1 MTLRIA
7 KLELNNFGPYKGK
20 LELDFKTPSGRGL
33 WILQGA
39 NGAGKTSIFKAIKWC
54 LYGWDVDPD
63 KLRLPTAKDAWEY
76 IYGTNLEE
84 GKGIPPDSY
93 MHVYMWLE
101 ATGPESTDRYL
112 IKRLVRPLS
121 STAKNHTQIEVKL
134 DVTKNGTP
142 SDSPRE
148 ELETLLPEAASQFFM
163 FHGEKIRDIS
173 QKHLEETH
181 EAIQLILEAET
192 FRRGQADLERVAKQ
206 IDGELDQQRA
216 KSSSLKG
223 LLDDKKE
230 TQERIDQFAELQE
243 KDRLDLVQ
251 VLADLKETEEK
262 LATSE
267 GSQRIMGELEQ
278 LKLRRDEKKEELDN
292 LNEGRSEYVDDLS
305 TKLILPKLKRI
316 LETKEE
322 RQKRIDD
329 AKTKIAELNGRKQ
342 LTASIKDLQTC
353 ICGRPMTPAEL
364 SYIQDEEQRLSQ
376 DAARLERDLEPE
388 DPTYFEVKD
397 TIKEIESSKLDFAKY
412 EKGIKDLELKIDELN
427 TQIEGKEKD
436 LAGIAVDKIKEL
448 NTRRIQL
455 TDRKGRLEERMSG
468 RRHDIDTERNH
479 LEDVTGRI
487 KSLEGYDA
495 IRDNLEKQ
503 LKLASNS
510 AKAFEF
516 VLSRLSESRRE
527 AVEQFSTDIFRKLT
541 NKPEEYDKI
550 HIDSAYDIYVI
561 DRSGNLLKRESLSTG
576 EREVVA
582 LSFIFGLMKASEK
595 NAPLVL
601 DTFFGNIDEAH
612 YTNMVKSL
620 PDLAEQVILILT
632 DVEFK
637 NLRERASSNFFD
649 DLMGTW
655 QVVRDQRNKLSS
667 IAPMKEVLAQ

>member
-1 MTLRIA
+1 LRIT
-7 KLELNNFGPYKGK
+7 KLELNNFGPYRGK
-20 LELDFKTPSGRGL
+20 VELDFETPTGKGL
-33 WILQGA
+33 WIVEGA
-39 NGAGKTSIFKAIKWC
+39 NGAGKTSIFNAIKWC

-63 KLRLPTAKDAWEY
+63 KLRLPTTKDAWGF
-76 IYGTNLEE
+76 IYGTNFEE
-84 GKGIPPDSY
+84 GKGIPPEPF

-101 ATGPESTDRYL
+101 ASGAEGTDRYL
-112 IKRLVRPLS
+112 IKRLVRPS
-121 STAKNHTQIEVKL
+121 GSNARNHTQIEVKL

-163 FHGEKIRDIS
+163 FHGEKIRDMS
-173 QKHLEETH
+173 QKHLDETH

-192 FRRGQADLERVAKQ
+192 FRRGQADLEHIAKQ

-216 KSSSLKG
+216 KSSGLTA

-230 TQERIDQFAELQE
+230 TQERIDQFVKLQE
-243 KDRLDLVQ
+243 QDRLDLVKL
-251 VLADLKETEEK
+251 LADLKDTEEK

-267 GSQRIMGELEQ
+267 GSQRIMGELDQ
-278 LKLRRDEKKEELDN
+278 LKLRRDEKQEELDN

-322 RQKRIDD
+322 KQKRIDEV
-329 AKTKIAELNGRKQ
+329 KTKIAEINGRKQ
-342 LTASIKDLQTC
+342 LTVSIKELQTC
-353 ICGRPMTPAEL
+353 ICGRPMTPKEFTHL
-364 SYIQDEEQRLSQ
+364 HGEEQRLSQ
-376 DAARLERDLEPE
+376 EIARLERGLEPE
-388 DPTYFEVKD
+388 DPTYFEVRD
-397 TIKEIESSKLDFAKY
+397 TIKEIESSKLDFVKY
-412 EKGIKDLELKIDELN
+412 EKGIRELELKIDELN

-455 TDRKGRLEERMSG
+455 TDQKGRMEQRMSD
-468 RRHDIDTERNH
+468 RRHDIETERSH
-479 LEDVTGRI
+479 LDDVTARI
-487 KSLEGYDA
+487 KSIEGYDA

-503 LKLASNS
+503 FKLATNS

-516 VLSRLSESRRE
+516 VLSKLSESRRE
-527 AVEQFSTDIFRKLT
+527 AVEQFSTEIFRKLT

-550 HIDSAYDIYVI
+550 HIDSVYDIYVI

-582 LSFIFGLMKASEK
+582 MSFIFGLMKASEK

-620 PDLAEQVILILT
+620 PVLADQVVLILT

-655 QVVRDQRNKLSS
+655 QVIRDQKNRSSS
-667 IAPMKEVLAQ
+667 IAPIKEVLAQ